1 VPQLIPAGE
10 EITLPEPL
18 LLTVKVLLTTFWLN
32 VAVTLRAAVIET
44 VQLALVPLHAPLQ
57 PEKL

>member
-1 VPQLIPAGE
+1 VSWVVSA
-10 EITLPEPL
+10 
-18 LLTVKVLLTTFWLN
+18 TFWLK

-44 VQLALVPLHAPLQ
+44 VQLALVPLHAPPQ

>member
-1 VPQLIPAGE
+1 VPPA
-10 EITLPEPL
+10 
-18 LLTVKVLLTTFWLN
+18 KVVELDIVWLN
-32 VAVTLRAAVIET
+32 VAATLRAAVIET

>member
-1 VPQLIPAGE
+1 VSEAR
-10 EITLPEPL
+10 
-18 LLTVKVLLTTFWLN
+18 VVLDIVGLN

-44 VQLALVPLHAPLQ
+44 VQLALVPLHAPPQ